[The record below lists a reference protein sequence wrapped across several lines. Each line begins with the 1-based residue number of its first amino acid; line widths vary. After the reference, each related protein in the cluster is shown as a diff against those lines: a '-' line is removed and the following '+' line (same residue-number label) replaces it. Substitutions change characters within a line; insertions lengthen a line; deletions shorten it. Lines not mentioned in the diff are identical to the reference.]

1 MDLTGVLALGR
12 FVRDGAAL
20 LLWGGSVFLLLAP
33 PRVRVH
39 LAPMC
44 ARWSLAMVLTL
55 AAAVLALLPVQAAAL
70 GEGWPDA
77 FDPGTL
83 GALLSGTSIGTAWLI
98 QAVAAMALLLV
109 PLTPRAWRSGTVA
122 VCAAV
127 LLASLTLTGHAA
139 MHEGWLGVAH
149 RTNDLCHLL
158 AGGFWFGALLPLL
171 PTLGLLR
178 DPARQDGAVVALR
191 RFSTLGHGAVAL
203 VLGTGVLNTVLILGR
218 WPTAWSSLYQRLL
231 VTKILLVAAMT
242 ALALLNRYAL
252 VPRLRDRP
260 NEAIRSIRRATLAE
274 VALGLSAIA
283 LVALFGLLDPA

>member
-1 MDLTGVLALGR
+1 MDLTGALALGR
-12 FVRDGAAL
+12 FVREGAAL
-20 LLWGGSVFLLLAP
+20 LLWGGSVFLLLTP
-33 PRVRVH
+33 PPLRAR
-39 LAPMC
+39 LATLC
-44 ARWSLAMVLTL
+44 ARWGLSTILTL
-55 AAAVLALLPVQAAAL
+55 AATVLALLPVQAAAL

-98 QAVAAMALLLV
+98 QGAAATVLLLV
-109 PLTPRAWRSGTVA
+109 PALPGPWRIGTVA
-122 VCAAV
+122 VATAV

-139 MHEGWLGVAH
+139 MHEGWLGLAH
-149 RTNDLCHLL
+149 RANDLCHLL
-158 AGGFWFGALLPLL
+158 AGGFWLGALLPLH

-178 DPARQDGAVVALR
+178 DPARHDDAIVALR

-203 VLGTGVLNTVLILGR
+203 VLGTGILNTVLILGR
-218 WPTAWSSLYQRLL
+218 WPSAWASLYQGLL
-231 VTKILLVAAMT
+231 VAKILLVGTMT

-260 NEAIRSIRRATLAE
+260 DRTIRGIRRATLAE
-274 VALGLSAIA
+274 VGLGMGAIA